1 MHWDVACVLVHHAH
15 VTAHTLAY
23 QELNKKCDLLH
34 ASTLSNA
41 RQFYS
46 SNRFFTHQFFST
58 RKYFIFVTCIA
69 INAMVL
75 EGTFFQS
82 SRHFCRPKFSSYP
95 HTASPS
101 STTNQLLLK
110 DSVDL
115 EFQCIC
121 NEKLSPPHKHKECGS
136 CPLPFR
142 SWEHFQVKFA

>member
-1 MHWDVACVLVHHAH
+1 MLPI
-15 VTAHTLAY
+15 
-23 QELNKKCDLLH
+23 LLFILLCLKPDY
-34 ASTLSNA
+34 STLSNA

-101 STTNQLLLK
+101 STTNQWLLK

-121 NEKLSPPHKHKECGS
+121 NEEIITTAQAQGVRLLPLALSFLGTFSGKICVIKS
-136 CPLPFR
+136 LFL
-142 SWEHFQVKFA
+142 